1 MKSFRKK
8 EHEGDKQ
15 RLEGG
20 KNRTIEIAAY
30 FMSHGMEQT
39 CHDLNVK
46 ESTVKREVR
55 RAKQHGIDVSQSSV
69 LKQIGELYSDKELRA
84 IASGAR
90 IIPGQAK
97 VPVINLK
104 GERTRIGVMGDV
116 HFGSKYCLYEGVEE
130 AFKEFEKE
138 KVDIVCQVGDLTEG
152 MSNRPGHIYE
162 LSHLGYYQQKKVA
175 IEYMSKCPVPLYII
189 DGNHDR
195 WFIKSN
201 GARIVPDICDN
212 IEHATFLGHDEGNLA
227 LGDAASLRM
236 WHGEDGSSY
245 AVSYRIQKIVE
256 SLTGGQKPNVM
267 FFGHVHKCTYLFD
280 RHIHCYSAGAF
291 QRQTAWMRGKRL
303 SSHTGFWIVDIYVN
317 KTGVAKTTGT
327 WYPFYA

>member
-55 RAKQHGIDVSQSSV
+55 RAKQHGIDVSQSSI

-97 VPVINLK
+97 IPVVNLK
-104 GERTRIGVMGDV
+104 GERTRIGLMGDV
-116 HFGSKYCLYEGVEE
+116 HFGSS
-130 AFKEFEKE
+130 
-138 KVDIVCQVGDLTEG
+138 IVF
-152 MSNRPGHIYE
+152 MI
-162 LSHLGYYQQKKVA
+162 
-175 IEYMSKCPVPLYII
+175 
-189 DGNHDR
+189 
-195 WFIKSN
+195 
-201 GARIVPDICDN
+201 
-212 IEHATFLGHDEGNLA
+212 
-227 LGDAASLRM
+227 
-236 WHGEDGSSY
+236 
-245 AVSYRIQKIVE
+245 
-256 SLTGGQKPNVM
+256 
-267 FFGHVHKCTYLFD
+267 
-280 RHIHCYSAGAF
+280 
-291 QRQTAWMRGKRL
+291 
-303 SSHTGFWIVDIYVN
+303 
-317 KTGVAKTTGT
+317 
-327 WYPFYA
+327 